1 MDKGDPENAS
11 GAIPT
16 EYWLQD
22 NLVEDP
28 GEYIGVVQNPW
39 NDVAFTNSYT
49 FSCCGIVANQFN
61 QTGAFNFTT
70 NADYADVMRLD
81 ESTLESRLLATI
93 GAYPHDIVARQSI
106 LELQQ
111 RTGTWRNY
119 RPTDLMDGL
128 TVTSPPV
135 DSDDDGMPDDWEND
149 NGLDPQN
156 GSDHNTVMPSGYT
169 ALEEYINGL
178 ASQMGDDLIFE
189 DGFE

>member
-1 MDKGDPENAS
+1 
-11 GAIPT
+11 
-16 EYWLQD
+16 
-22 NLVEDP
+22 
-28 GEYIGVVQNPW
+28 
-39 NDVAFTNSYT
+39 
-49 FSCCGIVANQFN
+49 
-61 QTGAFNFTT
+61 
-70 NADYADVMRLD
+70 MRLD